1 MEALVEEFGHST
13 YVSFPVIAARL
24 LLAAAF
30 GAAIGYEREVSKRPA
45 GLRTHVLVCVAAAT
59 FGILTVEIA
68 HAPMFEGELFRFDPI
83 RAVEAV
89 TAGIAFLAAGTI
101 LFAKGE
107 VHGLTTGAGMW
118 LSGAIGL
125 AAGLGFW
132 QIAGLGTLLAL
143 GVLLL
148 LAMFDR
154 KPRFDDGMD
163 RSTDYRG
170 QKRPRSRD

>member
-1 MEALVEEFGHST
+1 MEALVEEFGHPT

-24 LLAAAF
+24 LLAAIF
-30 GAAIGYEREVSKRPA
+30 GAVIGYEREVNNRPA
-45 GLRTHVLVCVAAAT
+45 GLRTHILVCVAAAT

-118 LSGAIGL
+118 LAGAIGL
-125 AAGLGFW
+125 SAGLGFW
-132 QIAGLGTLLAL
+132 QIAGLVTILTLV
-143 GVLLL
+143 VLMLL
-148 LAMFDR
+148 QSLER
-154 KPRFDDGMD
+154 KAKFEKEHD
-163 RSTDYRG
+163 
-170 QKRPRSRD
+170 